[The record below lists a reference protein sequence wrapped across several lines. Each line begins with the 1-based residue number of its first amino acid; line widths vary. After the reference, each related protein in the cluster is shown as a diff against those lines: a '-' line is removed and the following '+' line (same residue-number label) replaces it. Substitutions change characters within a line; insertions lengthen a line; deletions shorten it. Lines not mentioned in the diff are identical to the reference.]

1 MHRMQRAPVAPVA
14 KSRML
19 HFITHFRR
27 ILAHFL
33 NAPKMRVLMQPGES
47 GCLHRGLH
55 FGRAASNAIGVHFD
69 WMRNECAKKH
79 MNARLMR

>member
-33 NAPKMRVLMQPGES
+33 NASKMRLLMQPGEP

-69 WMRNECAKKH
+69 WMRNECA
-79 MNARLMR
+79 